1 MASRYERQEK
11 IGEGAYGV
19 VYKAR
24 DTSTSATVALKRI
37 RLDAEEEG
45 VPCTAIREVSLLKE
59 LRHENIVKLLDV
71 CHSGNRLT
79 MVFEFLDL
87 DLKKY
92 LDRENGNLDA
102 ATVQRFMRDLLRG
115 VAFCHRNNVLHRDL
129 KPQNLLI
136 SREKTLKLGDFGLGR
151 SFAIPVRKFTNEVV
165 TLWYRAPDVLLGS
178 MQYGP
183 PVDLWSVG
191 CIFAEMATGT
201 PLFAGKNDA
210 DQLLRIFRFLGT
222 PNNTV
227 WPSINQYPN
236 STNMLSREELLQNF
250 EPQWMRVQGTVPGF
264 EKLGPSGLSLLE
276 SLLRYEPSRRISAAE
291 ALKHPYFNIQF

>member
-11 IGEGAYGV
+11 IGEGTYGV

-24 DTSTSATVALKRI
+24 DTSTAATVALKRI
-37 RLDAEEEG
+37 RLDSEEEG
-45 VPCTAIREVSLLKE
+45 VPCTAIREISLLKE

-71 CHSGNRLT
+71 CHSEHRLT
-79 MVFEFLDL
+79 IVFEYLDL

-102 ATVQRFMRDLLRG
+102 ATIQHFMRDLLRG
-115 VAFCHRNNVLHRDL
+115 VAFCHQRSVLHRDL

-136 SREKTLKLGDFGLGR
+136 SREKELKLGDFGLGR

-165 TLWYRAPDVLLGS
+165 TLWYRPPDVLLGS

-183 PVDLWSVG
+183 PVDVWSVG
-191 CIFAEMATGT
+191 CIFSEMATGT

-210 DQLLRIFRFLGT
+210 DQLMRIFRFLGT
-222 PNNTV
+222 PNNQV
-227 WPSINQYPN
+227 WPSMNQYPN
-236 STNMLSREELLQNF
+236 SNNMLSQPEFLQNF
-250 EPQWMRVQGTVPGF
+250 EPEWNNVLGTVPGY
-264 EKLGPSGLSLLE
+264 EKLGPAGIDLLE
-276 SLLRYEPSRRISAAE
+276 KLLRYEPSERITAAD
-291 ALKHPYFNIQF
+291 ALNHPYFSLQF